1 MTTNKTLSSFY
12 APRGAAYGHQQLSD
26 AIIKDGLW
34 DAYNNIHMGSC
45 AENTAT
51 NYNIT
56 REEQDEHA
64 IESYKRAAKAW
75 ESGAFDNEITPVTLK
90 SKKGDK
96 VIKVDEEYTNV
107 KFDKVKSLRAVFK
120 KDGTVT
126 AANAST
132 LNDGASA
139 LVLMSRAKAD
149 SLGVKPLARIISY
162 ADAATA
168 PIDFTI
174 APSLALPKALEKAG
188 LSLDDIHRFEFNEA
202 FSVVARV
209 NEKLLNLDPS
219 KVNVL
224 GGAVALGHPIGSSG
238 SRIVVT
244 LVHQLKEGEKGAAAV
259 CNGGGAASSIV
270 IERE

>member
-1 MTTNKTLSSFY
+1 
-12 APRGAAYGHQQLSD
+12 
-26 AIIKDGLW
+26 
-34 DAYNNIHMGSC
+34 MGSC

-51 NYNIT
+51 NYNIS
-56 REEQDEHA
+56 REDQDEHA

-75 ESGAFDNEITPVTLK
+75 ENGMFENEIVPVTLK
-90 SKKGDK
+90 TKKSET
-96 VIKVDEEYTNV
+96 VIKVDEEFTNV
-107 KFDKVKSLRAVFK
+107 KYDKIKSLRPVFK

-149 SLGVKPLARIISY
+149 ALGVKPLARIISY

-174 APSLALPKALEKAG
+174 APSKALPIALEKAG
-188 LSLDDIHRFEFNEA
+188 LTTDDISKFELNEA

-209 NEKLLNLDPS
+209 NERIMKLDPS
-219 KVNVL
+219 KVNVS
-224 GGAVALGHPIGSSG
+224 GGAVALGHAIG
-238 SRIVVT
+238 
-244 LVHQLKEGEKGAAAV
+244 
-259 CNGGGAASSIV
+259 
-270 IERE
+270 